1 MAKSTNDLLSQLASG
16 SCSIDDYLEENRE
29 EMIVLEA
36 KDFWEGAIAR
46 SGMSKCNIINK
57 ADFNYCYFYDVV
69 NGRKI
74 ASRDK
79 IIRLML
85 SMRLTTEDC
94 QKALRI
100 SSRSALYPK
109 VQRDALLI
117 YGIENCL
124 SVDQVNQL
132 LTEKGEEILR

>member
-1 MAKSTNDLLSQLASG
+1 MAKSTNDLMSQLASDN
-16 SCSIDDYLEENRE
+16 CSIDDYLEENRE

-36 KDFWEGAIAR
+36 KAFWEGAIAR

-57 ADFNYCYFYDVV
+57 ADFNYCYFYDIV

-117 YGIENCL
+117 YGIENRL
-124 SVDQVNQL
+124 TVDQVNQML
-132 LTEKGEEILR
+132 AQKGEEILR